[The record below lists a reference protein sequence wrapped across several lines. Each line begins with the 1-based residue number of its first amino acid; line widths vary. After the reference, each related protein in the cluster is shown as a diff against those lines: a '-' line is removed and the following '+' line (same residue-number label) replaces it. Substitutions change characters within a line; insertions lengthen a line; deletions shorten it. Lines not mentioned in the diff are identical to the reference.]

1 MIQFQKRIKSRH
13 MESTFLIIM
22 EQNYVTIFVIIL
34 IVLIQLFIFI
44 LQIMMVNLGKVEHL
58 KDIQEE

>member
-1 MIQFQKRIKSRH
+1 

-22 EQNYVTIFVIIL
+22 EQNYAMIFVVIL
-34 IVLIQLFIFI
+34 IVLIQRFILI

>member
-1 MIQFQKRIKSRH
+1 

-22 EQNYVTIFVIIL
+22 EQNYAMIFVVIL
-34 IVLIQLFIFI
+34 IVLIQRFILI
-44 LQIMMVNLGKVEHL
+44 LQIMMVNLEKVEHL

>member
-1 MIQFQKRIKSRH
+1 

>member
-1 MIQFQKRIKSRH
+1 

-22 EQNYVTIFVIIL
+22 EQNYAMIFVVIL
-34 IVLIQLFIFI
+34 IVLIQRFIFI
-44 LQIMMVNLGKVEHL
+44 LQIMMVNLGKVEYL

>member
-1 MIQFQKRIKSRH
+1 

-22 EQNYVTIFVIIL
+22 EQNYAMIFVVIL
-34 IVLIQLFIFI
+34 IVLIQRFIFI

-58 KDIQEE
+58 KDI

>member
-1 MIQFQKRIKSRH
+1 MIQFQKRIKQD

-22 EQNYVTIFVIIL
+22 EQNYAMIFVVIL
-34 IVLIQLFIFI
+34 IVLIQRFILI

>member
-1 MIQFQKRIKSRH
+1 

-22 EQNYVTIFVIIL
+22 EQNYAMIFVVIL
-34 IVLIQLFIFI
+34 IVLIQRFILI

-58 KDIQEE
+58 KDI

>member
-1 MIQFQKRIKSRH
+1 

-22 EQNYVTIFVIIL
+22 EQNYAMIFVVIL
-34 IVLIQLFIFI
+34 IVLIQRFILI
-44 LQIMMVNLGKVEHL
+44 LQIMIVNLGKVEHL

>member
-1 MIQFQKRIKSRH
+1 

-22 EQNYVTIFVIIL
+22 EQNYAMIFVVIL
-34 IVLIQLFIFI
+34 IVLIQRFIFI

>member
-1 MIQFQKRIKSRH
+1 MQ
-13 MESTFLIIM
+13 STFLIIM
-22 EQNYVTIFVIIL
+22 EQNYAMIFVVIL
-34 IVLIQLFIFI
+34 IVLIQRFILI

>member
-1 MIQFQKRIKSRH
+1 
-13 MESTFLIIM
+13 M
-22 EQNYVTIFVIIL
+22 EQNYAMIFVVIL
-34 IVLIQLFIFI
+34 IVLIQRFILI

>member
-1 MIQFQKRIKSRH
+1 

-22 EQNYVTIFVIIL
+22 EQNYAMIFVVIL
-34 IVLIQLFIFI
+34 IVLIQRFILI
-44 LQIMMVNLGKVEHL
+44 LQIMMVNLGKVENL

>member
-1 MIQFQKRIKSRH
+1 

-22 EQNYVTIFVIIL
+22 EQNYAMIFVVIL
-34 IVLIQLFIFI
+34 IVLIQCFILI

>member
-1 MIQFQKRIKSRH
+1 

-22 EQNYVTIFVIIL
+22 EQNYVMIFVVIL
-34 IVLIQLFIFI
+34 IVLIQRFILI
-44 LQIMMVNLGKVEHL
+44 LQIMIVNLGKVEHL

>member
-1 MIQFQKRIKSRH
+1 

-22 EQNYVTIFVIIL
+22 EQNYAMIFVVFL
-34 IVLIQLFIFI
+34 IVLIQRFILI

-58 KDIQEE
+58 KDIQ

>member
-1 MIQFQKRIKSRH
+1 

-58 KDIQEE
+58 KDI

>member
-1 MIQFQKRIKSRH
+1 

-22 EQNYVTIFVIIL
+22 EQNYAMIFVVIL
-34 IVLIQLFIFI
+34 IVLIQLFILI

>member
-1 MIQFQKRIKSRH
+1 

-22 EQNYVTIFVIIL
+22 EQNYAMIFVVIL
-34 IVLIQLFIFI
+34 IVLIQCFILI

-58 KDIQEE
+58 KDI